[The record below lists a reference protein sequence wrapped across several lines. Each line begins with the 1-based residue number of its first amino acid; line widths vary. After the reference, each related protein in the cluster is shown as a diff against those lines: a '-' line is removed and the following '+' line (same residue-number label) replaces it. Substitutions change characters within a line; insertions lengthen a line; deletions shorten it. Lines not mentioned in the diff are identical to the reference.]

1 MYAPAETSLTR
12 SNARATVRRPS
23 GPMAKTQKSRKNL
36 EAVEEAL
43 RAERENLLRQ
53 IGELE
58 ARQSGEDESAGYDDE
73 GEPETA
79 TYERERDLSLLENAR
94 DLLDKV
100 NRALEKISNGTY
112 GVCESCGKLIEA
124 ARLRALPYASLCI
137 SCKREEERR

>member
-1 MYAPAETSLTR
+1 
-12 SNARATVRRPS
+12 
-23 GPMAKTQKSRKNL
+23 MAKTQGSRKNL
-36 EAVEEAL
+36 GPIEEKL
-43 RAERENLLRQ
+43 RAERDHLLKQ
-53 IGELE
+53 IAELE
-58 ARQSGEDESAGYDDE
+58 ARQSGEDDTDGYDDE

-100 NRALEKISNGTY
+100 DRALEKISEGTY
-112 GVCESCGKLIEA
+112 GTCESCGKSIEA

>member
-1 MYAPAETSLTR
+1 
-12 SNARATVRRPS
+12 
-23 GPMAKTQKSRKNL
+23 MAKTQKSRRNL
-36 EAVEEAL
+36 DAVEESL
-43 RAERENLLRQ
+43 RTERENLLRQ
-53 IGELE
+53 IAELE

-100 NRALEKISNGTY
+100 DRALQKISNGTY
-112 GVCESCGKLIEA
+112 GVCESCGKPIEA
-124 ARLRALPYASLCI
+124 ARLRALPYANLCI